1 LLQRLPPTSFDKYLN
16 NATIAIMTQV
26 STSKQ
31 LWQRKLVL
39 RGAILSSFLA
49 ASIPMFSSSSFAA
62 KDSPKVVVDEA
73 WQIVNREYVD
83 GTFNRVDWQKTRLEL
98 LKRKYSSRQ
107 EAYTA
112 IRATLKKLGDPY
124 TRFMDPLQFQSLNSQ
139 TSGEMSGVGIRLEAR
154 PRTKELVVAEAIENS
169 PASKAGIKA
178 GDVIVAIDG
187 KPTKNMSLDDAISL
201 IRGEIGK
208 SITLKIARGNTNPF
222 DIALTRAQIEVSS
235 VFSEVKQEGKLKVGY
250 IRLSEFSSHSS
261 EQMSKAIKELNRQQV
276 NAYVLDMRENP
287 GGLLQASVEIA
298 RMWMDNGTI
307 VKTVDRKGGNENFQ
321 AVQSSLTQLPLAVLV
336 NGNSASASEILAGAL
351 KDNRRAQIVG
361 SQTFGKALVQSV
373 HSLSD
378 GSGMA
383 VTVAHYYTPN
393 GTDIGHKGV
402 TPDVKVDINF
412 LEQRNLAESPDL
424 MGTRQDTQ
432 YRKAISVL
440 QTAPN
445 PNIGKVPALSST
457 R

>member
-1 LLQRLPPTSFDKYLN
+1 
-16 NATIAIMTQV
+16 MTQV

-39 RGAILSSFLA
+39 RGAILSSCLA
-49 ASIPMFSSSSFAA
+49 VSIPMFSSSGLAA

-83 GTFNRVDWQKTRLEL
+83 GTFNRVDWQKTRVEL
-98 LKRKYSSRQ
+98 LKRKYSNRQ
-107 EAYTA
+107 EAYAA
-112 IRATLKKLGDPY
+112 IRSTLKKLGDPY

-139 TSGEMSGVGIRLEAR
+139 TSGEMSGVGIRLESR

-169 PASKAGIKA
+169 PASKAGVKA
-178 GDVIVAIDG
+178 GDIIVAIDG
-187 KPTKNMSLDDAISL
+187 KSTKNMSLDDAITL

-208 SITLKIARGNTNPF
+208 SITLKIARGSTNPF
-222 DIALTRAQIEVSS
+222 DISLTRAQIEVSS

-412 LEQRNLAESPDL
+412 LEQRNLSESPDL
-424 MGTRQDTQ
+424 MGTSKDTQ

-440 QTAPN
+440 QESPN